1 MTTRLKVLRAEH
13 DLTQAELAEAL
24 GTTQKV
30 ISAWETG
37 RVNPRPAMMQ
47 KVNELQVDGKLG
59 TINDLKDFNFEL
71 IVNMC
76 DLLGLESLYLG
87 IDTDESD

>member
-1 MTTRLKVLRAEH
+1 MRFETVKECLKMLL
-13 DLTQAELAEAL
+13 DLNNTE
-24 GTTQKV
+24 
-30 ISAWETG
+30 
-37 RVNPRPAMMQ
+37 
-47 KVNELQVDGKLG
+47 NELQVDGKLG

>member
-1 MTTRLKVLRAEH
+1 MEFETVKECLEMLL
-13 DLTQAELAEAL
+13 DLNNTE
-24 GTTQKV
+24 
-30 ISAWETG
+30 
-37 RVNPRPAMMQ
+37 
-47 KVNELQVDGKLG
+47 NELQVDGKLG

-71 IVNMC
+71 IVNIC

>member
-1 MTTRLKVLRAEH
+1 MEFETVNECLEMLL
-13 DLTQAELAEAL
+13 DLNNTE
-24 GTTQKV
+24 
-30 ISAWETG
+30 
-37 RVNPRPAMMQ
+37 
-47 KVNELQVDGKLG
+47 NELQVDGKLG

>member
-1 MTTRLKVLRAEH
+1 MEFETVKECLEMLL
-13 DLTQAELAEAL
+13 DLNNTE
-24 GTTQKV
+24 
-30 ISAWETG
+30 
-37 RVNPRPAMMQ
+37 
-47 KVNELQVDGKLG
+47 NELQVDGKLG

-87 IDTDESD
+87 IDTDESN

>member
-1 MTTRLKVLRAEH
+1 MEFETVKECLEMLL
-13 DLTQAELAEAL
+13 DLNNTE
-24 GTTQKV
+24 
-30 ISAWETG
+30 
-37 RVNPRPAMMQ
+37 
-47 KVNELQVDGKLG
+47 NELLVDGKLG

-87 IDTDESD
+87 IDTDESN

>member
-1 MTTRLKVLRAEH
+1 MEFETVKECLEMLL
-13 DLTQAELAEAL
+13 DLNNTE
-24 GTTQKV
+24 
-30 ISAWETG
+30 
-37 RVNPRPAMMQ
+37 
-47 KVNELQVDGKLG
+47 NELQVDGKLG

-87 IDTDESD
+87 IDIDESN

>member
-1 MTTRLKVLRAEH
+1 MEFETVRECLKMLL
-13 DLTQAELAEAL
+13 DLNNTE
-24 GTTQKV
+24 
-30 ISAWETG
+30 
-37 RVNPRPAMMQ
+37 
-47 KVNELQVDGKLG
+47 NELQVDGKLG

>member
-1 MTTRLKVLRAEH
+1 MEFETVKKCLEMLL
-13 DLTQAELAEAL
+13 DLNNT
-24 GTTQKV
+24 K
-30 ISAWETG
+30 
-37 RVNPRPAMMQ
+37 
-47 KVNELQVDGKLG
+47 NELQVYGKLG

>member
-1 MTTRLKVLRAEH
+1 MEFETVKEYLEMLL
-13 DLTQAELAEAL
+13 DLNNTE
-24 GTTQKV
+24 
-30 ISAWETG
+30 
-37 RVNPRPAMMQ
+37 
-47 KVNELQVDGKLG
+47 NELQVDGKLG

-87 IDTDESD
+87 IDTDESN

>member
-1 MTTRLKVLRAEH
+1 MEFETVKECLEMLL
-13 DLTQAELAEAL
+13 DLNNTE
-24 GTTQKV
+24 
-30 ISAWETG
+30 
-37 RVNPRPAMMQ
+37 
-47 KVNELQVDGKLG
+47 NELQVDRKLG

>member
-1 MTTRLKVLRAEH
+1 MEFETVKECLEMLL
-13 DLTQAELAEAL
+13 DLNNTE
-24 GTTQKV
+24 K
-30 ISAWETG
+30 
-37 RVNPRPAMMQ
+37 
-47 KVNELQVDGKLG
+47 ELQVDGKLG

-87 IDTDESD
+87 IDTDESN

>member
-1 MTTRLKVLRAEH
+1 MEFETVKECLKMLL
-13 DLTQAELAEAL
+13 DLNNTE
-24 GTTQKV
+24 
-30 ISAWETG
+30 
-37 RVNPRPAMMQ
+37 
-47 KVNELQVDGKLG
+47 NELQVDGKLG

-71 IVNMC
+71 IVNMS

>member
-1 MTTRLKVLRAEH
+1 MEFKTVKECLEMLL
-13 DLTQAELAEAL
+13 DLNNTE
-24 GTTQKV
+24 
-30 ISAWETG
+30 
-37 RVNPRPAMMQ
+37 
-47 KVNELQVDGKLG
+47 NELQVDGKLG

>member
-1 MTTRLKVLRAEH
+1 MEFETVKECLKMLL
-13 DLTQAELAEAL
+13 DLNNTE
-24 GTTQKV
+24 
-30 ISAWETG
+30 
-37 RVNPRPAMMQ
+37 
-47 KVNELQVDGKLG
+47 NELQVDGKLG
-59 TINDLKDFNFEL
+59 TINDLKEFNFEL

>member
-1 MTTRLKVLRAEH
+1 MEFETVKECLGMLL
-13 DLTQAELAEAL
+13 DLNNTE
-24 GTTQKV
+24 K
-30 ISAWETG
+30 
-37 RVNPRPAMMQ
+37 
-47 KVNELQVDGKLG
+47 ELQVDGKLG

-87 IDTDESD
+87 IDTDESN

>member
-1 MTTRLKVLRAEH
+1 MEFETVKKCLEMLL
-13 DLTQAELAEAL
+13 DLNNTE
-24 GTTQKV
+24 
-30 ISAWETG
+30 
-37 RVNPRPAMMQ
+37 
-47 KVNELQVDGKLG
+47 NELQVDGKLG

-87 IDTDESD
+87 IDTDESN